1 MLECLI
7 LGDSIAQGVQQHRP
21 ECVLQA
27 RRGISSHNYNQRW
40 SQPLQANSVIIS
52 LGSND
57 TDHIRTLWELQQ
69 LRARVQSK
77 QVYWIL
83 PANNANIQ
91 SMIKILAR
99 DYGDSV
105 LSIAKTQPD
114 KVHPTWTAY
123 RQLAKSTK

>member
-1 MLECLI
+1 MIECVI

-27 RRGISSHNYNQRW
+27 RSGINSSGYNRRW
-40 SQPLQANSVIIS
+40 PQPLQANSVIIS

-83 PANNANIQ
+83 PANNLNIQ
-91 SMIKILAR
+91 DMIRVLAR
-99 DYGDSV
+99 DYGDQV
-105 LSIAKTQPD
+105 LGFEPRKDKT
-114 KVHPTWTAY
+114 HPTQTTY
-123 RQLAKSTK
+123 RQLARQAQ